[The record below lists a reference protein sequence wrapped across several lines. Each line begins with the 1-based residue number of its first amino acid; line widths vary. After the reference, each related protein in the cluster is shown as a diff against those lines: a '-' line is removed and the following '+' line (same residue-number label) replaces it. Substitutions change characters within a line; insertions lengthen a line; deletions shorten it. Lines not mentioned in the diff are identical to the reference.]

1 MSRQI
6 WFGGIHFKEEGDYE
20 IILKALNHYRKRLQT
35 IGNSP
40 ELKDAAAMFAS
51 VLQQEAMKT
60 IPKIDETIKKIKECL
75 TGSQPLDSLID
86 DIPFFQKA
94 LSCYESDIKKAQDT
108 GYDYFLNLVGDMKIA
123 KEILPSVNTANKRIN
138 QFSE

>member
-1 MSRQI
+1 
-6 WFGGIHFKEEGDYE
+6 
-20 IILKALNHYRKRLQT
+20 
-35 IGNSP
+35 
-40 ELKDAAAMFAS
+40 MFAS
-51 VLQQEAMKT
+51 VLQQEARKT
-60 IPKIDETIKKIKECL
+60 VPKIDEAIKKIKECL

-108 GYDYFLNLVGDMKIA
+108 GYDYFVNLVGDMKVA
-123 KEILPSVNTANKRIN
+123 KEILPSINIANKRIN